1 MEKVLQLVFKK
12 ADGSKKVFSVT
23 DPRDDVTADEAKTAM
38 ETVIAADI
46 FAADGIGLTEAV
58 EASVRTTEVNVF
70 FSIRWIWKHC
80 CHRSPIT
87 VFRWFCRGIC
97 WCAWK
102 ADWTD

>member
-23 DPRDDVTADEAKTAM
+23 DPRDDDDVTADEAKTAM

-58 EASVRTTEVNVF
+58 EARVRTTEVNVL
-70 FSIRWIWKHC
+70 
-80 CHRSPIT
+80 
-87 VFRWFCRGIC
+87 
-97 WCAWK
+97 A
-102 ADWTD
+102 

>member
-46 FAADGIGLTEAV
+46 FAAENPDI
-58 EASVRTTEVNVF
+58 
-70 FSIRWIWKHC
+70 SILELQTMNI
-80 CHRSPIT
+80 
-87 VFRWFCRGIC
+87 
-97 WCAWK
+97 
-102 ADWTD
+102 

>member
-58 EASVRTTEVNVF
+58 EARVAHYGSQC
-70 FSIRWIWKHC
+70 FSIRWIWKRC
-80 CHRSPIT
+80 CHRSLIM
-87 VFRWFCRGIC
+87 VFQWSCRGIC